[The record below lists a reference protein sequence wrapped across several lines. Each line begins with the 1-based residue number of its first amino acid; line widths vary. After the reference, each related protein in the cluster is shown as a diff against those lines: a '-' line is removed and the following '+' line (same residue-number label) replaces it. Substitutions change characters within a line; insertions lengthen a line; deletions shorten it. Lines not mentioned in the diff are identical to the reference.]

1 MPKPNH
7 KAVTLE
13 GTDEVPMAEDQEYFF
28 PDIEGK
34 QVTVKAK
41 SRKEAEKKAK
51 EKANELTQ

>member
-7 KAVTLE
+7 KAITLE
-13 GTDEVPMAEDQEYFF
+13 GKGEIPMIEDQEYFF

-41 SRKEAEKKAK
+41 NREEAEKKAK
-51 EKANELTQ
+51 AKAKELTQ